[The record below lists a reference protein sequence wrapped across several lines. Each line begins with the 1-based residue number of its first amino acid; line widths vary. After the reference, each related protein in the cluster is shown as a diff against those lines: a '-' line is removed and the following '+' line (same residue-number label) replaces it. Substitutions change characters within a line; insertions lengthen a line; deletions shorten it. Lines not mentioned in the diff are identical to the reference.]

1 MHQQIAGTQQ
11 RRHVGIPVES
21 DRSRTRQQPSGHTL
35 QPLLKRPG
43 AGDHQFDVLRV
54 TAAGDRPD
62 QRDMVLLIGQS
73 SRRDD
78 TERHRRRLV
87 RLALPLRREPRF
99 VAVGD
104 DMQLRLV
111 SMRAQQARTQF
122 GRHMHMVDLAV
133 QPYVEQP
140 VDERVD
146 AGHIFQRPRGIR
158 DVLRL
163 HVVAG
168 RNGDAHLFGDLAG
181 MLAETERRVDMHHVH
196 TIERLAKQRVARLGE
211 LHLLL
216 LRHPADQR
224 HMIDARGIFG
234 RADAHQTDM
243 MPLALQLLRPL
254 QRRWHNRSHD

>member
-1 MHQQIAGTQQ
+1 
-11 RRHVGIPVES
+11 
-21 DRSRTRQQPSGHTL
+21 
-35 QPLLKRPG
+35 
-43 AGDHQFDVLRV
+43 
-54 TAAGDRPD
+54 
-62 QRDMVLLIGQS
+62 
-73 SRRDD
+73 
-78 TERHRRRLV
+78 
-87 RLALPLRREPRF
+87 
-99 VAVGD
+99 
-104 DMQLRLV
+104 
-111 SMRAQQARTQF
+111 
-122 GRHMHMVDLAV
+122 MHMVDLAV

-224 HMIDARGIFG
+224 HMIDARDI
-234 RADAHQTDM
+234 RARRCPPNGHDAPGAPAPAPTATPNSV
-243 MPLALQLLRPL
+243 PLPRFPDVSTTMAMVRGLRFILLILGHAFHPTPMA
-254 QRRWHNRSHD
+254 Q